1 MYLSLIF
8 DVVIMDGR
16 SAITRLQEIAKEF
29 EQGKLDL
36 ATNADVKVTS
46 GGGENLLRW
55 IELAEVLHQFSA
67 VREDRRSGF

>member
-36 ATNADVKVTS
+36 VTNADVSVAGVEGERVFQQHRVFSSSHACTVTA
-46 GGGENLLRW
+46 LL
-55 IELAEVLHQFSA
+55 L
-67 VREDRRSGF
+67 